1 MALTRKYLKAMGIE
15 DEKIDQIIDAHT
27 ETVDGLK
34 ADIAKY
40 KTDAEKLNGVQEEL
54 DALKAKG
61 DDGYREKYEKEHS
74 DFEAYKSDVA
84 KKETH
89 TAKEKAYREL
99 LRGAGVKDKFIDTVI
114 RAEQSAIDALEL
126 TDGKIAEPEKLT
138 AEIKETWADFVA
150 VTQTTAAGAANP
162 PNNNG
167 GSSMTKEQIMAIK
180 DPVERQGKIAE
191 NISLFQKG

>member
-34 ADIAKY
+34 SEIAKY
-40 KTDAEKLNGVQEEL
+40 KTDADTLKDVQEEL
-54 DALKAKG
+54 NELKAKG

-74 DFEAYKSDVA
+74 AFEAYKSDIE

-89 TAKEKAYREL
+89 AAKERAYREIL
-99 LRGAGVKDKFIDTVI
+99 KGAGIKDKFIDTVV
-114 RAEQSAIDALEL
+114 RAEQGAIDALEL
-126 TDGKIAEPEKLT
+126 ADGKVAEPEKLT
-138 AEIKETWADFVA
+138 ASVKEAWADFVA
-150 VTQTTAAGAANP
+150 VTETHAASVSTP

-167 GSSMTKEQIMAIK
+167 GTSMTKEQIMAIK

-191 NISLFQKG
+191 NISLFKKG